1 MSYNE
6 IQEQFIRYEERRD
19 KLKLLFIEL
28 VLNRENLQQMSTTE
42 ANTYSVVQGEAQLV
56 RILLTLR
63 SQVRVINAKA
73 QIFFSQMSQPLTGQ
87 DMLAAKHN
95 QFIKGKAEFL
105 LPLIAEAI
113 AILEKRFG
121 LTDPL
126 PDEPDDR
133 LTSR

>member
-1 MSYNE
+1 
-6 IQEQFIRYEERRD
+6 
-19 KLKLLFIEL
+19 
-28 VLNRENLQQMSTTE
+28 
-42 ANTYSVVQGEAQLV
+42 
-56 RILLTLR
+56 
-63 SQVRVINAKA
+63 
-73 QIFFSQMSQPLTGQ
+73 
-87 DMLAAKHN
+87 MLAAKHN